1 MHCKIVNYCG
11 FSWSRKKRTGR
22 LLHIDYVLLE
32 KQCQQRPHACM
43 DDFSTC
49 FYISQVA
56 ENTQACIALY
66 ILIYTILYRHRSSQT
81 LTVFFLTCTLFL
93 LDFCDWLNA
102 WGKVNSI
109 PWRICGA
116 LLKCWV
122 MYVMNDN
129 ARLFP

>member
-1 MHCKIVNYCG
+1 MHYKIVNYCG

-66 ILIYTILYRHRSSQT
+66 IYIERLFSFTQNLKKCYSTYHIEYVRS
-81 LTVFFLTCTLFL
+81 VH
-93 LDFCDWLNA
+93 
-102 WGKVNSI
+102 
-109 PWRICGA
+109 GA
-116 LLKCWV
+116 LNVDEKKI
-122 MYVMNDN
+122 
-129 ARLFP
+129 A